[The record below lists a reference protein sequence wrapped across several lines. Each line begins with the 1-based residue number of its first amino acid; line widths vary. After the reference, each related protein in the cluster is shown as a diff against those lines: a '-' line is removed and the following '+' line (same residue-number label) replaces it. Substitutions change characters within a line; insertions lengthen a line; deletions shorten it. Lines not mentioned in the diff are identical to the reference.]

1 MLKADEK
8 LLLTLLRFLNFSNTF
23 DYFLKLFYDNE
34 LLLVIY

>member
-8 LLLTLLRFLNFSNTF
+8 LLLTLLRFLNLSNTF